1 MADFSKYTDLP
12 LAAAAA
18 QFAMAE
24 YDPDIPSMPQC
35 PSVQSFFQDNSFCS
49 LLSEDAF
56 QNRVKVLK
64 YCLEPCRAEKCLERV
79 FLDYTEM
86 AEFIAV
92 KMFESGWKAAWMKKL
107 EISLD
112 KVEPLC

>member
-1 MADFSKYTDLP
+1 MADFSKYSDLP
-12 LAAAAA
+12 LAVAAAR
-18 QFAMAE
+18 FAMSE
-24 YDPDIPSMPQC
+24 YDPDLPLMPEC

-64 YCLEPCRAEKCLERV
+64 YCLEPSYAEKCLERI
-79 FLDYTEM
+79 FLDYTQM

-107 EISLD
+107 EIPVD
-112 KVEPLC
+112 KCQKMC

>member
-18 QFAMAE
+18 RFAMAE
-24 YDPDIPSMPQC
+24 YDPDVPSMPGC
-35 PSVQSFFQDNSFCS
+35 PSVQSFFQNNSFCS

-64 YCLEPCRAEKCLERV
+64 YCLEPSRAEEYLERV
-79 FLDYTEM
+79 FADYTDM
-86 AEFIAV
+86 AEYIAA
-92 KMFESGWKAAWMKKL
+92 KMFESGWKATWMKKL
-107 EISLD
+107 EIPVD
-112 KVEPLC
+112 KCGKMC